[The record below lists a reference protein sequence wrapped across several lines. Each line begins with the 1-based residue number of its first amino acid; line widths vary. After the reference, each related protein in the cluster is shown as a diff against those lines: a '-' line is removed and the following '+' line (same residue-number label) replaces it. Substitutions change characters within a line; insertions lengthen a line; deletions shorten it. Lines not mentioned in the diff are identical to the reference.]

1 MKYVAFDLGASS
13 GKLFEGVLGK
23 RGLELTPVYSFP
35 NGIITLKDGMY
46 WDFMG
51 IFREVSEGLRRAERN
66 GRVDAFGID
75 SFNNDF
81 SLIDAAGELLMPVR
95 SYRDPRTLRH
105 WDEIFARV
113 SQRDMYLYSGN
124 QIAPFNTLMHLA
136 AMNLNGQHF
145 LLEHSHR
152 LLMLPDLIG
161 YYITGQEGIEYTL
174 AAETELLDLRNRK
187 WIDAL
192 FETYDVPRRL
202 MPPLR
207 MPGTVLGASTDAF
220 NAQCRVAGFRF
231 VNVCEHDTASAFVA
245 SPLGGRAAL
254 ISSGTWALVG
264 ADVPAP
270 VIDDFT
276 YRANIANE
284 GGPDGHHRLLRNVMG
299 MWLIQELKRTYALD
313 GQDFS
318 YPEIARLALS
328 ADPFRHPIDPDDP
341 AFYLPGDMREKIR
354 AVSLRDNGVAP
365 TTPAELFRCV
375 YEALAM
381 KYRWVI
387 GLLERAVGREFP
399 AINIFGGGCQDAL
412 LNRFTAAACGRE
424 VLAGPVDASAI
435 GNIAMQM
442 IALGE
447 LKSVEE
453 ARELVARSFP
463 MNAFA
468 PEDTALWNAHYDRY
482 LERFEKQKTE

>member
-145 LLEHSHR
+145 LLEHSH
-152 LLMLPDLIG
+152 
-161 YYITGQEGIEYTL
+161 
-174 AAETELLDLRNRK
+174 LRNRK

-299 MWLIQELKRTYALD
+299 MWLIQELKRNYALD

-328 ADPFRHPIDPDDP
+328 ADPFRYPIDPDDP